1 MAAGSSFIIDHKR
14 GDTISWDVNYTDD
27 LGGAVDITNYTIRC
41 QARSKNDTSIKLFD
55 LTTEGA
61 EPTIDKYDPTH
72 GNFKIVADTSAYSLG
87 QYLVDIEYSIPGL
100 VKSSETYELNIY
112 EDITR

>member
-1 MAAGSSFIIDHKR
+1 MVAGSSFIIDHKH

-27 LGGAVDITNYTIRC
+27 LGGVVDITSYTIRC
-41 QARSKNDTSIKLFD
+41 QARSKSDTSVKLFD
-55 LTTEGA
+55 LTSVGS

-72 GNFKIVADTSAYSLG
+72 GNFRIVTDTSTYPIG
-87 QYLVDIEYSIPGL
+87 QYLVDIEYAITGL
-100 VKSSETYELNIY
+100 VKSSETFELNIY